1 MQRRRLLALG
11 AASVLAALAR
21 PVRASQRPR
30 VVIVG
35 GGFAGATC
43 ALTLRR
49 FAPTLEVVLIEPD
62 ERYLACPVSNSV
74 IAGVRPFAALE
85 VSRAGLERAG
95 VVRVRDAALALDAQ
109 RRELRLQRGGRI
121 RYDRLVFAAGI
132 RMRFDALPG
141 YDAAA
146 AERMP
151 HAWKAG
157 AQTRLLAAQVRG
169 LRPGGRVAISVP
181 RAPYRCPPGPY
192 ERASLIAHFLKVH
205 NPRAKV
211 LVFDANNRFS
221 KQALF
226 TEAWAAL
233 YAGMIEW
240 IPVTAGGAVERVDVR
255 THTLHTSSGAHR
267 VDVANV
273 IPPQAP
279 ASLARSVG
287 LASDHGWCPV
297 DPASFESTLVPFVH
311 VIGDACIAGAM
322 PKSASSANSQAKHCA
337 LAIIAALA
345 GRVPPSPVLH
355 NTCYSLIAPDYGIS
369 VSGIYRLDAG
379 ELHDTPGGGGTS
391 PTSASASREF
401 RAREARHAGDW
412 YRSILADS
420 FGT

>member
-11 AASVLAALAR
+11 ASAAFGAWAGPLHAR
-21 PVRASQRPR
+21 RPRR

-49 FAPTLEVVLIEPD
+49 FAPALEVVLVEPD
-62 ERYLACPVSNSV
+62 ERYLACPLSNSV
-74 IAGVRPFAALE
+74 IAGLRAYATLD

-95 VVRVRDAALALDAQ
+95 VVRVRDAALAIDAA
-109 RRELRLQRGGRI
+109 RHELRLQRGGRL

-132 RMRFDALPG
+132 RLRFDALPG
-141 YDAAA
+141 YDEAAA
-146 AERMP
+146 TRLP

-157 AQTRLLAAQVRG
+157 LQTRLLRDQVRA
-169 LRPGGRVAISVP
+169 LRPGGTVAICVP
-181 RAPYRCPPGPY
+181 PLPFRCPPGPY
-192 ERASLIAHFLKVH
+192 ERASLIAHALKRH
-205 NPRAKV
+205 NPRAKL

-221 KQALF
+221 KQGLF
-226 TEAWAAL
+226 TDAWTER
-233 YAGMIEW
+233 YGDMIEW
-240 IPVTAGGAVERVDVR
+240 IPVTAGGAVERVDAR
-255 THTLHTSSGAHR
+255 TRTLHTTRGAQR

-279 ASLARSVG
+279 AALAVAAG
-287 LASDHGWCPV
+287 LASEHGWCPV
-297 DPASFESTLVPFVH
+297 DPTGFASTLVPDVH

-337 LAIIAALA
+337 LAIIAALD
-345 GRVPPSPVLH
+345 GRPAPAPVLH
-355 NTCYSLIAPDYGIS
+355 NTCYSLVAPDYGIS
-369 VSGIYRLDAG
+369 VSGIYRLDGG

-391 PTSASASREF
+391 PVSASPAF
-401 RAREARHAGDW
+401 RAREAAHAADW

-420 FGT
+420 FGA

>member
-11 AASVLAALAR
+11 ASAALATWAD
-21 PVRASQRPR
+21 PLRASHPCR

-49 FAPTLEVVLIEPD
+49 FAPALEVVLVEPD
-62 ERYLACPVSNSV
+62 ERYLACPLSNSV
-74 IAGVRPFAALE
+74 IAGVRAYAALD

-95 VVRVRDAALALDAQ
+95 VVRVRDGAVALDAE

-132 RMRFDALPG
+132 RLRFDALAG
-141 YDAAA
+141 YDEAAA
-146 AERMP
+146 TRMP

-157 AQTRLLAAQVRG
+157 AQTRLLRAQVRA
-169 LRPGGRVAISVP
+169 LRPGGTVAISVP
-181 RAPYRCPPGPY
+181 PLPFRCPPGPY
-192 ERASLIAHFLKVH
+192 ERTSLIAHALKRH

-226 TEAWAAL
+226 SEAWPAL
-233 YAGMIEW
+233 YGDMIEW
-240 IPVTAGGAVERVDVR
+240 IPVTAGGALERVDAR
-255 THTLHTSSGAHR
+255 TRTLVTTHGAQR

-279 ASLARSVG
+279 AELAVAAG
-287 LASDHGWCPV
+287 LASERGWCPV
-297 DPASFESTLVPFVH
+297 DPMSFASTLVPDVH

-337 LAIIAALA
+337 LAIIAALD
-345 GRVPPSPVLH
+345 GRPPPPPVLH
-355 NTCYSLIAPDYGIS
+355 NTCYSLVAPDYGIS

-391 PTSASASREF
+391 PLSMPPTH
-401 RAREARHAGDW
+401 RAREAAHATDW

-420 FGT
+420 FGA